1 MKVVIFLFQDE
12 MEAAAGAGNAGRG
25 KDIENIIQANEE
37 EMAEQNENPF
47 EEEEEPEEIDKSKE
61 DLTQQVTREEC
72 EGKRER
78 EGDEDEDEEGVSPKR
93 KKPKPAE
100 EVSGDDANYKVSEE
114 V

>member
-1 MKVVIFLFQDE
+1 

-37 EMAEQNENPF
+37 EMLEHNENPF
-47 EEEEEPEEIDKSKE
+47 EVEEETEEFSKSKE
-61 DLTQQVTREEC
+61 DVTHQATKEEC

-78 EGDEDEDEEGVSPKR
+78 EGDEDDDDEEGVSPKR
-93 KKPKPAE
+93 KKPKPTE
-100 EVSGDDANYKVSEE
+100 EGSGDDDNYKVSDE

>member
-1 MKVVIFLFQDE
+1 

-47 EEEEEPEEIDKSKE
+47 DEEEDPEECNKSK
-61 DLTQQVTREEC
+61 DDITHPATKEEC

-93 KKPKPAE
+93 KKPKPTE
-100 EVSGDDANYKVSEE
+100 EASGDDDNYKVSEE